1 MVLQFFLLI
10 MRSLRSIFS
19 IGSFLLLLTYG
30 VCQARTFTH
39 PGIPL
44 TREDLATLKAN
55 LNTEPWKSGYAAL
68 AADGRSQLSYVMQG
82 PFDHVNRN
90 FYQTYDHGSEWKNDM
105 QAVFNLALMWSF
117 TGDAR
122 YAQKSRDILIAWA
135 TTHKVFNGVEASFD
149 LGDYAYC
156 YAGGAD
162 ILRGTWS
169 GWTSKDTATVQNYFR
184 KVCSPGSSGLNGSGS
199 QGMESMLA
207 SLAVAVFCDD
217 TASFNTLAFNML
229 TEGNT
234 GLRDTL
240 ANGQMGDTGRDQGH
254 ASLYINNLALLAE
267 IFWKQGAD
275 LYSVMDN
282 RILAAGEY
290 YSRFN
295 APGPTPPFVSFGAPF
310 WGAFSSI
317 GGPPRSCGPSRRT
330 LNILHG
336 AYVVRK
342 GIPAPWCEIY
352 RHDQSEDSQSFLFRK
367 SADASKAIPPLPPA
381 FPPVAS
387 VTTDLNGTD
396 LNGSSPAGRST
407 YANGIWTLNG
417 GFNGIDPWSS
427 DNGRDSVYFAYKKIS
442 GDFTMVA
449 KVTSVTGPIGSKAGI
464 MVRDSL
470 GDAAFR
476 AWVGITPGQT
486 YERAIRGWSS
496 LPYGS
501 NAQAMGFP
509 ISQMPYWVKLERVGK
524 RMQSFVS
531 QTGGDWSPACV
542 ADFDKLPASLNVGL
556 FTTSFTIGTLN
567 QATFTHVSMTGG
579 DGGNPTAPVAPFSI
593 LAAGADRQVQLRWNE
608 SFGAT
613 GYRVKRATTQGGP
626 YTPLATV
633 FKTTYTDASVT
644 NGTTYYYVVSAG
656 NPKGESGNSPADSAT
671 PQAAPV
677 YITLGGTASDSA
689 NKPND
694 GEEGANKAFDVN
706 PGTKWLGPVSGW
718 LQYDL
723 GGGKAQTIKCY
734 TITSAN
740 DVPERDPKDWQF
752 QGSNNGSIWITLD
765 TRSDQN
771 FIYRYQTITCPISN
785 PAMYRYYRLNITG
798 NHGADATQL
807 SELGLRSE

>member
-1 MVLQFFLLI
+1 M
-10 MRSLRSIFS
+10 LRLHPILS
-19 IGSFLLLLTYG
+19 IGSFLLLLTFG
-30 VCQARTFTH
+30 VCPARAFTH

-44 TREDLATLKAN
+44 TRDDLAALKAN

-68 AADGRSQLSYVMQG
+68 AADGRSQLGYVMQG

-90 FYQTYDHGSEWKNDM
+90 FHQTYDHSSEWKNDM

-135 TTHKVFNGVEASFD
+135 TRHTVFNGVEAPFD

-169 GWTSKDTATVQNYFR
+169 GWTPKDTDTVKNYFK
-184 KVCSPGSSGLNGSGS
+184 KVFSPGSPGLNGSGS
-199 QGMESMLA
+199 QGMEGLLA
-207 SLAVAVFCDD
+207 ALAVAVFCDD
-217 TASFNTLAFNML
+217 TASFNTLVSLML
-229 TEGNT
+229 TDGNS

-240 ANGQMGDTGRDQGH
+240 ANGQVGDSGRDQGH
-254 ASLYINNLALLAE
+254 ASLYINNLALIGE
-267 IFWKQGAD
+267 IFWKQGVD

-290 YSRFN
+290 YARFN

-310 WGAFSSI
+310 WGVFSKL
-317 GGPPRSCGPSRRT
+317 GDTPRASGQSRRA

-342 GIPAPWCEIY
+342 GIPAPWIERY
-352 RHDQSEDSQSFLFRK
+352 RHDQAEDGHSFLFSK
-367 SADASKAIPPLPPA
+367 SADASKATPPPPPA

-387 VTTDLNGTD
+387 LTTGLTNADLNGCAPT
-396 LNGSSPAGRST
+396 GRGT
-407 YANGIWTLNG
+407 YANGTWTLAGGYNG
-417 GFNGIDPWSS
+417 TDPWSS
-427 DNGRDSVYFAYKKIS
+427 DRGDDTVHFAYKKMT

-449 KVTSVTGPIGSKAGI
+449 KVTSVTGPVGAKAGI

-476 AWVGITPGQT
+476 AWVAITPSQT

-501 NAQAMGFP
+501 NAQAMGFTIP
-509 ISQMPYWVKLERVGK
+509 QMPYWVKMERVGK
-524 RMQSFVS
+524 RLQSFVS

-542 ADFDKLPASLNVGL
+542 ADFDKLPATLHVGL
-556 FTTSFTIGTLN
+556 FTLSFTTGTLN
-567 QATFTHVSMTGG
+567 KATFTHVALTGG
-579 DGGNPTAPVAPFSI
+579 DGGNLIAPDAPFSV
-593 LAAGADRQVQLRWNE
+593 LASGADRQVQLRWNE

-613 GYRVKRATTQGGP
+613 GYRVKRSTAPGGP
-626 YTPLATV
+626 YTTLATV
-633 FKTTYTDASVT
+633 FNTTYTDTAVA

-656 NPKGESGNSPADSAT
+656 NAKGESVNCPPDAAT

-677 YITLGGTASDSA
+677 NIAPGGAA
-689 NKPND
+689 NDNADNPG
-694 GEEGANKAFDVN
+694 GEEGAAKAFDLN
-706 PGTKWLGPVSGW
+706 PGSKWLSPAPGW
-718 LQYDL
+718 LRYDF
-723 GGGKAQTIKCY
+723 GAGKTQTIKRY
-734 TITSAN
+734 AITSAN

-752 QGSNNGSIWITLD
+752 QGSSNGSTWTTLD
-765 TRSDQN
+765 TRSDQS
-771 FIYRYQTITCPISN
+771 FAYRYQTINYTIAS
-785 PAMYRYYRLNITG
+785 PASYRYYRLNVTV
-798 NHGADATQL
+798 NHGDGSTQL
-807 SELGLRSE
+807 SELGLLVEPPQPQSPRPR

>member
-1 MVLQFFLLI
+1 
-10 MRSLRSIFS
+10 
-19 IGSFLLLLTYG
+19 
-30 VCQARTFTH
+30 
-39 PGIPL
+39 
-44 TREDLATLKAN
+44 
-55 LNTEPWKSGYAAL
+55 
-68 AADGRSQLSYVMQG
+68 
-82 PFDHVNRN
+82 
-90 FYQTYDHGSEWKNDM
+90 M

-135 TTHKVFNGVEASFD
+135 TTHTVFNGVEASFD

-169 GWTSKDTATVQNYFR
+169 GWTPKDTATVQNYFK
-184 KVCSPGSSGLNGSGS
+184 KVFSPGSPGLNGSGS
-199 QGMESMLA
+199 QGMESLLA

-217 TASFNTLAFNML
+217 TASFNTLVSNLL

-240 ANGQMGDTGRDQGH
+240 ANGQVGDSGRDQGH
-254 ASLYINNLALLAE
+254 TSLYINNLALVAE
-267 IFWKQGAD
+267 ILWKQGAD

-290 YSRFN
+290 YARFN
-295 APGPTPPFVSFGAPF
+295 APGPPPPFVSLGAPF
-310 WGAFSSI
+310 WGTFSKIEDS
-317 GGPPRSCGPSRRT
+317 PRSSGQSRRA

-342 GIPAPWCEIY
+342 GIPAPWIERY
-352 RHDQSEDSQSFLFRK
+352 RHDQSEDSHSFLFRK
-367 SADASKAIPPLPPA
+367 STDASKAMPPLPSA

-387 VTTDLNGTD
+387 VTTGLTSTD
-396 LNGSSPAGRST
+396 LNGCSPTGRGT
-407 YANGIWTLNG
+407 YANGIWTLTG
-417 GFNGIDPWSS
+417 GFNDADPWNS
-427 DNGRDSVYFAYKKIS
+427 DHGRDSVHFAYKKIS

-449 KVTSVTGPIGSKAGI
+449 KVTSVTGPAGAKAGI

-470 GDAAFR
+470 GDADFR
-476 AWVGITPGQT
+476 SWVAITPGQA

-501 NAQAMGFP
+501 NAQAMSFSMP
-509 ISQMPYWVKLERVGK
+509 QMPYWVKMERMGK
-524 RMQSFVS
+524 RLQSFVS

-542 ADFDKLPASLNVGL
+542 ADFDKLPATLNVGL
-556 FTTSFTIGTLN
+556 FTTSLMTGTLN

-579 DGGNPTAPVAPFSI
+579 DGGNPTAPVAPFSV

-613 GYRVKRATTQGGP
+613 GYRVKRATTQSGP
-626 YTPLATV
+626 YTALATV
-633 FKTTYTDASVT
+633 FKTTYTDATVT

-656 NPKGESGNSPADSAT
+656 NAKGESENSPPDAAT

-677 YITLGGTASDSA
+677 YIALGGTAEGSPG
-689 NKPND
+689 NPND
-694 GEEGANKAFDVN
+694 YESPAKAFDLN
-706 PGTKWLGPVSGW
+706 PGSKWLGPAPGW
-718 LQYDL
+718 LRYDL

-734 TITSAN
+734 AITSAN

-752 QGSNNGSIWITLD
+752 QGSNNGSTWTTLD
-765 TRSDQN
+765 TRSDQS
-771 FIYRYQTITCPISN
+771 FAYRYQTITYPIAS
-785 PAMYRYYRLNITG
+785 PASYRFYRLNITA
-798 NHGADATQL
+798 NHGADVTQL
-807 SELGLRSE
+807 SELGFLVESPQFQGAPPR